1 MLALLAL
8 LALLGLLAFAFACLI
23 LHLHRNASSAPSC
36 ACLRPSPLA
45 LLAAAWRS
53 LLTLVSLNTVTCRT
67 APSPTC
73 GPRAA
78 HSPSWRPTLVWE
90 VRPLGW
96 TVCQRFCCRLAAEAS
111 FCCGAPST
119 QCQPF
124 SCAPCSRL
132 LPMPQAMATP
142 CSSSKHNTCAMQKV
156 LKQAPFKCRR
166 LRLPRAHRLQPG
178 QGQVRH
184 QQVSEV
190 ARGVVPAALNLC
202 RCCGIAASG

>member
-1 MLALLAL
+1 MLALLAVL
-8 LALLGLLAFAFACLI
+8 VLLAFAFASQCQQ
-23 LHLHRNASSAPSC
+23 C
-36 ACLRPSPLA
+36 AKLC
-45 LLAAAWRS
+45 LLAPQPACAACSCLAVTVDPCQSQYGHLQDRPFSYLWAEGGAQPKLEANFGVGGASFGLDRLPKV
-53 LLTLVSLNTVTCRT
+53 LL
-67 APSPTC
+67 
-73 GPRAA
+73 
-78 HSPSWRPTLVWE
+78 W
-90 VRPLGW
+90 
-96 TVCQRFCCRLAAEAS
+96 LAAEAS

-132 LPMPQAMATP
+132 LAMPQAMATP

-156 LKQAPFKCRR
+156 LKHAPFKCRR

-184 QQVSEV
+184 QQVSEM